1 MLVRHERVSLAL
13 AWVMTYGDIDVVAD
27 CGADPTWR
35 TYSDGAFAE
44 AVSGAQPGQT
54 IGVPPG
60 LYKTRGPIIAPSY
73 VGWEGGLATPLVG
86 TWAEYGS
93 VIKPG
98 PDWVQGDC
106 PLNAVIALLD
116 QVTGGY

>member
-1 MLVRHERVSLAL
+1 
-13 AWVMTYGDIDVVAD
+13 MTYGDIDVVAD

-44 AVSGAQPGQT
+44 AISAAQPGQT

-60 LYKTRGPIIAPSY
+60 LYKTRGPVMAPPY
-73 VGWEGGLATPLVG
+73 VGWHGSPGTALVG
-86 TWAEYGS
+86 TWAEHGS

-98 PDWVQGDC
+98 PDW
-106 PLNAVIALLD
+106 A
-116 QVTGGY
+116 